1 MEFIYECDDVF
12 PVDFCN
18 RVIDKFEKSNL
29 KFKGVSDGDINNSI
43 KQSTDLRIY
52 DEPEWVEEE
61 KYFHDMIRKAMKKY
75 ETFLLKM
82 DVDDQV
88 KKSMSD
94 ILIESYVYPPQIQR
108 TRGPH
113 SPETKCGS
121 GGETSRRGSLGCEG
135 REYYH
140 WHHDQSR
147 NSHWKLFT
155 YIIYLNDVEED
166 SGGTTEFSCGKNIQP
181 KAGKIIF
188 FPCTWT
194 YFHRGKTLEKGIK
207 YIATNGLTS
216 RPIREISL
224 SRREMEQRS
233 KPVFP
238 FVFSS
243 K

>member
-29 KFKGVSDGDINNSI
+29 KFKGMIGDNITSSI
-43 KQSTDLRIY
+43 KRSTDLRIY

-88 KKSMSD
+88 KKSMSY
-94 ILIESYVYPPQIQR
+94 ILNESHVYPPQIQR
-108 TRGPH
+108 TRKSH
-113 SPETKCGS
+113 SPETKWGS
-121 GGETSRRGSLGCEG
+121 GDETSRRGSLGCEG

-147 NSHWKLFT
+147 NFHWKLFT

-166 SGGTTEFSCGKNIQP
+166 SGGTTEFSCGKIIQP

-224 SRREMEQRS
+224 SRREIEERN
-233 KPVFP
+233 KPVLP
-238 FVFSS
+238 FTFSS

>member
-29 KFKGVSDGDINNSI
+29 KFKGTIGDSITSSI
-43 KQSTDLRIY
+43 KQSTDLRMY

-88 KKSMSD
+88 KKLMSD
-94 ILIESYVYPPQIQR
+94 ILIESHVFPPQIQR
-108 TRGPH
+108 TEPN
-113 SPETKCGS
+113 
-121 GGETSRRGSLGCEG
+121 
-135 REYYH
+135 EYYH

-188 FPCTWT
+188 FPSTWT

-224 SRREMEQRS
+224 SRREMEQQN
-233 KPVFP
+233 KPVLP
-238 FVFSS
+238 FTFSS

>member
-29 KFKGVSDGDINNSI
+29 KFKGVVELGIDGV
-43 KQSTDLRIY
+43 KKSTDLRIY

-61 KYFHDMIRKAMKKY
+61 KYFHDTIRKAMKNY

-82 DVDDQV
+82 DVDDKI
-88 KKSMSD
+88 KKDMSH
-94 ILIESYVYPPQIQR
+94 ILMDAHVYPPQIQK
-108 TRGPH
+108 TEPGQ
-113 SPETKCGS
+113 
-121 GGETSRRGSLGCEG
+121 
-135 REYYH
+135 YYH

-147 NSHWKLFT
+147 DSHWKLFT

-166 SGGTTEFSCGKNIQP
+166 SGGTTEFSCGKIIQP
-181 KAGKIIF
+181 KAGKIVF

-194 YFHRGKTLEKGIK
+194 YYHRGKTLEKGVK
-207 YIATNGLTS
+207 YIATNGLMI
-216 RPIREISL
+216 RPIREISK
-224 SRREMEQRS
+224 SRLQIEGE
-233 KPVFP
+233 KFP
-238 FVFSS
+238 FIISS